1 MMKKPFL
8 GLGKPHMEYAKLPGR
23 LDQLEFI
30 PASGSVTLLHHRPA
44 ERKAIPSWKVGDP
57 VKTGQR
63 IELYDETAGYVTS
76 PVTGRI
82 ASLSPFSG
90 DFGRSYTAVAITV
103 EPQEAI
109 DDQYA
114 AVHRE
119 ATLATARAFLAAA
132 PGLPPLQ
139 HLGSEERPVKTLV
152 ISGMDDDLL
161 VLTQQYAL
169 RARFSDVERG
179 IRVLTEMAGIE
190 DVVLLTARESVQ
202 GYGHIGGRV
211 MGVDPFYPSARPPL
225 VLYKVF
231 GHELPAGR
239 TCEDLGFCFM
249 NAEAA
254 AAIGAAF
261 ETGRVPVTKI
271 ITVISQDGVKRLV
284 ETAIGTPIGDVLGYF
299 GITLDEGDRLVLG
312 GPMRGAAI
320 YSLDH
325 PVQPDTDAV
334 LVLDSTHAAHI
345 SQYPCINC
353 GECVR
358 VCPARIQ
365 INLLVRYL
373 EAGKYE
379 DAEEGYDLNSCVECG
394 LCSYV
399 CVSKIPILQYITL
412 AKYELARS
420 RQTEGANA

>member
-8 GLGKPHMEYAKLPGR
+8 DLGKPQMEYAKLPGR
-23 LDQLEFI
+23 LGQPEPI
-30 PASGSVTLLHHRPA
+30 PTPGSVTLLHRRPA

-57 VKTGQR
+57 VKTGQK
-63 IELYDETAGYVTS
+63 IELYEETAGYVTS
-76 PVTGRI
+76 PATGRI
-82 ASLSPFSG
+82 ASLSPFAG
-90 DFGRSYTAVAITV
+90 DFGRSYTAVTITV
-103 EPQEAI
+103 DPPEAI
-109 DDQYA
+109 DDQFE
-114 AVHRE
+114 AVHQE
-119 ATLATARAFLAAA
+119 PTLATARTFLAAA

-139 HLGSEERPVKTLV
+139 QLGSEERPVKTLI

-161 VLTQQYAL
+161 VLTQQYVL
-169 RARFSDVERG
+169 RTRFSDVERG
-179 IRVLTEMAGIE
+179 IHVLKEMTGIE
-190 DVVLLTARESVQ
+190 DVVILTSRESVQ

-211 MGVDPFYPSARPPL
+211 MGVNSLYPSARPPL
-225 VLYKVF
+225 VMYNVF
-231 GHELPAGR
+231 GQELPAGR
-239 TCEDLGFCFM
+239 ACEDLGFCFL

-254 AAIGAAF
+254 AALGTAF
-261 ETGRVPVTKI
+261 ETGRIPVTKI
-271 ITVISQDGVKRLV
+271 LTFISKDGVKRLV
-284 ETAIGTPIGDVLGYF
+284 EAAIGTPIGDILKRFNVPF
-299 GITLDEGDRLVLG
+299 EEGDRIVRG

-320 YSLDH
+320 YTLDH
-325 PVQPDTDAV
+325 PVQPDTDAIM
-334 LVLDSTHAAHI
+334 VLDAAQAAHI

-358 VCPARIQ
+358 ACPARIQ
-365 INLLVRYL
+365 VNLLIRYL

-379 DAEEGYDLNSCVECG
+379 DAEEGYDLHSCVECG